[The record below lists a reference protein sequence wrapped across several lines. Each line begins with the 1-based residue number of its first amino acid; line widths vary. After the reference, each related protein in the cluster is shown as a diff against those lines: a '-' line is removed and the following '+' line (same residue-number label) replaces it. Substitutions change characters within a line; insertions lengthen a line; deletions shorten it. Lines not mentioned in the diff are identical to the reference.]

1 MSENQNPN
9 TQAADEDRGIFR
21 GFTLIELMLVVAII
35 SILTGIAFI
44 SMMHYGMLIRANA
57 ASRQLGGHIR
67 TARAEA
73 IRNGR
78 SFCMQFDT
86 GGVASNTY
94 HFGQS
99 AGEAH
104 TGSSCSFDGSS
115 KQYTLEDGIAFGV
128 PSAPVAPVPGHQ
140 PPSTGCALYI
150 GGQGCPSVPVFMRRN
165 GSINFDGV
173 VYLGPR
179 TDVAGTGARFDR
191 LRAVDW
197 SSGSGRIRV
206 WKFRHRDGTWR

>member
-9 TQAADEDRGIFR
+9 TQAVDEDRGIFR

-44 SMMHYGMLIRANA
+44 SMMHYGMLIRSNA
-57 ASRQLGGHIR
+57 SSRQLGGHIR

-73 IRNGR
+73 IRSGR
-78 SFCMQFDT
+78 SYCLQFDT
-86 GGVASNTY
+86 TSTGNNTY

-99 AGEAH
+99 ESESH
-104 TGSSCSFDGSS
+104 SGSACSFDGSS
-115 KQYTLEDGIAFGV
+115 KQHTLEDGIAFGL
-128 PSAPVAPVPGHQ
+128 PNLTVAPVPGHN
-140 PPSTGCALYI
+140 PPGDCAFHLDGSCSTM
-150 GGQGCPSVPVFMRRN
+150 PVFLRRD
-165 GSINFDGV
+165 GSMNFDGV

-179 TDVAGTGARFDR
+179 SDVTGGTGRRPDR

-197 SSGSGRIRV
+197 SGGSGRVRV
-206 WKFRHRDGTWR
+206 WKFQHRKGTWR